1 MKTKFKYESN
11 IINFLIK
18 ITKRKCPCCN
28 YKVIIPLKFKKY
40 DPYYCSKCNSHIE
53 ANPLLSIILTLS
65 MLGLSINL
73 GYIGFNILS
82 ILVLIVMFIR
92 HLFLDILDAMIL
104 PLQEHI

>member
-1 MKTKFKYESN
+1 
-11 IINFLIK
+11 
-18 ITKRKCPCCN
+18 
-28 YKVIIPLKFKKY
+28 
-40 DPYYCSKCNSHIE
+40 
-53 ANPLLSIILTLS
+53 